1 MNKLNLLIIDDE
13 KNMRH
18 MLKAMLE
25 RHGYLVSTASDGRE
39 GLEQIEKERFDFI
52 LCDVKMPGLDGLG
65 FLREGAENLSAT
77 TVIMMSAFGT
87 VDLAVE
93 AMKAGAYDFIS
104 KPFKTDEVLDDVKE
118 GRRA

>member
-1 MNKLNLLIIDDE
+1 MNKLKLLIIDDE

-39 GLEQIEKERFDFI
+39 GLELVGKERFDFI
-52 LCDVKMPGLDGLG
+52 LCDVKMPGLDGWVFWEGSESLG
-65 FLREGAENLSAT
+65 AT

-87 VDLAVE
+87 VDLAW
-93 AMKAGAYDFIS
+93 
-104 KPFKTDEVLDDVKE
+104 
-118 GRRA
+118 RR